1 MSGSVEL
8 YERPGPKAS
17 VRHLILTIISAIL
30 AVLVLLWIV
39 LRLKSRGQLTEAKW
53 SPFLSSEIWTE
64 YLIPGLLGTLGAAVV
79 AIVIAMTVGVLLG
92 VGRLSQIT
100 PIRVLCSAWVEFFR
114 SIPVLM
120 LMLFAYG
127 GLIATQAVQSE
138 YYALT
143 AVIVG
148 LVLYNSAVVA
158 ELVRSGVSSLPSGQR
173 EAGRAVGLRE
183 GQLMF
188 SILLPQALTAML
200 PSLISQLVVV
210 LKDTALGY
218 VIGYE
223 ELLRKAEQIGTYKAN
238 VLPALIVVAAMF
250 ITVNWSLTIV
260 ASKVEKKLNG
270 RRSPGGV
277 SKKAKPKAPTT
288 GSLAKVG

>member
-1 MSGSVEL
+1 MSGAVEL
-8 YERPGPKAS
+8 YEEPGPDARA
-17 VRHLILTIISAIL
+17 RHRLLTGVSLLL
-30 AVLVLLWIV
+30 AVLGALWIIK
-39 LRLKSRGQLTEAKW
+39 RLNDQEQLTEEKW
-53 SPFLSSEIWTE
+53 APFRTAEIWTE

-79 AIVIAMTVGVLLG
+79 AIVIAMTVGILLG
-92 VGRLSQIT
+92 VGRLSRIA
-100 PIRVLCSAWVEFFR
+100 PIRILCSAWVEFFR

-127 GLIATQAVQSE
+127 GLIATKAVQSD

-143 AVIVG
+143 AVIIG

-158 ELVRSGVSSLPSGQR
+158 ELVRSGVSSLPRGQR
-173 EAGRAVGLRE
+173 EAGRAVGLTE

-188 SILLPQALTAML
+188 TILLPQALTAML

-223 ELLRKAEQIGTYKAN
+223 E
-238 VLPALIVVAAMF
+238 
-250 ITVNWSLTIV
+250 
-260 ASKVEKKLNG
+260 
-270 RRSPGGV
+270 
-277 SKKAKPKAPTT
+277 
-288 GSLAKVG
+288 